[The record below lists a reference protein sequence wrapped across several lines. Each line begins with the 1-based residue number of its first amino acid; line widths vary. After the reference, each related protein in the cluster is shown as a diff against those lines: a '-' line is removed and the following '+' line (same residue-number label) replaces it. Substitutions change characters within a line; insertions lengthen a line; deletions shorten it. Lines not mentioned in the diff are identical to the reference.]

1 MEQSVEAVYVSLICI
16 TWFSLLFWLS
26 YRGGPL
32 LAKQNP
38 PVALP
43 LVILGW
49 TVVTIPS
56 IIVWVQY
63 KAVVGRVRT
72 TTSWFVVGWTH
83 NLNFF
88 NIFIETWW
96 EYTLLLMYNIGRTV
110 IGSLVSN
117 VFRPLLVLQQSR
129 LLTTEISNGDA
140 MTFVV
145 GQAVVTV
152 FGFFSAITDIFLAL
166 TQIDV
171 TAVALVVTLIMDGF
185 ATHSILSSR
194 IHQGRGANGVSGR
207 GASGKHAMPVP
218 VTASA
223 SAWRRTLPP
232 LRNTGGE
239 SGYRR
244 LVEAGTG
251 SFAFDLT

>member
-1 MEQSVEAVYVSLICI
+1 MAHALEAVYVSLICI
-16 TWFSLLFWLS
+16 AWFSLLFCFG
-26 YRGGPL
+26 YRWGPL

-49 TVVTIPS
+49 SVVTIPS
-56 IIVWVQY
+56 IVLWVQY
-63 KAVVGRVRT
+63 KAVVGRVKT
-72 TTSWFVVGWTH
+72 SSSWFVVGWT
-83 NLNFF
+83 NDLNFF

-110 IGSLVSN
+110 LGSLVAN

-129 LLTTEISNGDA
+129 LLTTEISESDA
-140 MTFVV
+140 MKFVFA
-145 GQAVVTV
+145 QAVVTV
-152 FGFFSAITDIFLAL
+152 FAFFSAVTDIFLAL

-171 TAVALVVTLIMDGF
+171 TAVALVVTLIIDGF
-185 ATHSILSSR
+185 ATHSILSPR
-194 IHQGRGANGVSGR
+194 IRHGR
-207 GASGKHAMPVP
+207 GASGGVASGKHAVP

-232 LRNTGGE
+232 LRNTRGDTR
-239 SGYRR
+239 YRR
-244 LVEAGTG
+244 LLEEGTANFEVVECV
-251 SFAFDLT
+251 L